1 MKKIICVLTLIMTVL
16 GGGINIF
23 AATQDQYQM
32 VWKELNA
39 KYGMDLP
46 LDYVNKDEISL
57 DQFKVK
63 AEEFIKH
70 ERDTENYIKERID
83 DNIMESDVLN
93 LSLNTRSTKS
103 VTYKKDCKGLGQ
115 YFKIKATYTING
127 KKIVKAK
134 RSSIIYKTAANVA
147 NVYLTNIGKAQY
159 SYLDSMRTLAVKY
172 QAKVHFDS
180 AFGSTGTLYAEFNY
194 NG

>member
-1 MKKIICVLTLIMTVL
+1 M
-16 GGGINIF
+16 
-23 AATQDQYQM
+23 
-32 VWKELNA
+32 
-39 KYGMDLP
+39 
-46 LDYVNKDEISL
+46 
-57 DQFKVK
+57 
-63 AEEFIKH
+63 
-70 ERDTENYIKERID
+70 
-83 DNIMESDVLN
+83 
-93 LSLNTRSTKS
+93 
-103 VTYKKDCKGLGQ
+103 
-115 YFKIKATYTING
+115 G

-134 RSSIIYKTAANVA
+134 SSSIIYKTAENVA